1 MNRIP
6 FALLT
11 LFLSLFL
18 TSTVRANEAPD
29 ITVKTAN
36 GWIIH
41 VHSDISP
48 LRINEI
54 HSWQIKVLDS
64 KSEPVTNASI
74 SVEGGMPNHDHGL
87 PTQPRITSEITPG
100 TYLLQGVRFHMPGK
114 WECKFVVTAG
124 TRQEI
129 GLADFEL

>member
-1 MNRIP
+1 M
-6 FALLT
+6 
-11 LFLSLFL
+11 
-18 TSTVRANEAPD
+18 
-29 ITVKTAN
+29 KTAN

-48 LRINEI
+48 LRINEM

-74 SVEGGMPNHDHGL
+74 SVEGGMPDHDHGL
-87 PTQPRITSEITPG
+87 PTRPRVTSEITPG

-114 WECKFVVTAG
+114 WEFKFVITAG
-124 TRQEI
+124 IRQEI

>member
-11 LFLSLFL
+11 LFLPLFL
-18 TSTVRANEAPD
+18 TSTVRGSEAPD
-29 ITVKTAN
+29 ITVETAS

-48 LRINEI
+48 LRINEM
-54 HSWQIKVLDS
+54 HSWRIKVLDS
-64 KSEPVTNASI
+64 ESEPVTNASI
-74 SVEGGMPNHDHGL
+74 SIEGGMPDHDHGL
-87 PTQPRITSEITPG
+87 PTRPRITSEIRPG
-100 TYLLQGVRFHMPGK
+100 TYLLQGIRFHKPGK
-114 WECKFVVTAG
+114 WECKFIITTG

-129 GLADFEL
+129 GLAEFEL

>member
-48 LRINEI
+48 LRINEM

-74 SVEGGMPNHDHGL
+74 SVEGGMPDHDHGL
-87 PTQPRITSEITPG
+87 ATRPRVTSEITPG

-114 WECKFVVTAG
+114 WECKFVITAG

>member
-11 LFLSLFL
+11 LFLPLFF
-18 TSTVRANEAPD
+18 TSTVRGSEAPD
-29 ITVKTAN
+29 ITVETAN

-48 LRINEI
+48 LRINEM
-54 HSWQIKVLDS
+54 HSWRIKVLDS
-64 KSEPVTNASI
+64 ESEPVTNASI
-74 SVEGGMPNHDHGL
+74 SVEGGMPDHDHGL
-87 PTQPRITSEITPG
+87 PTRPRITSEIRPG
-100 TYLLQGVRFHMPGK
+100 TYLMQGIRFHMPGK
-114 WECKFVVTAG
+114 WECKFVITTG

-129 GLADFEL
+129 GLAEFEL

>member
-1 MNRIP
+1 M
-6 FALLT
+6 
-11 LFLSLFL
+11 
-18 TSTVRANEAPD
+18 STVRSNEAPD

-48 LRINEI
+48 LRINEM

-74 SVEGGMPNHDHGL
+74 SVEGGMPDHDHGL
-87 PTQPRITSEITPG
+87 PTRPRVTSEIRPG
-100 TYLLQGVRFHMPGK
+100 TYLMQGIRFHMPGK
-114 WECKFVVTAG
+114 WEWKFVITAG

-129 GLADFEL
+129 GLVEFEL

>member
-41 VHSDISP
+41 VHSDVSP
-48 LRINEI
+48 LRINEM

-74 SVEGGMPNHDHGL
+74 SVEGGMPDHDHGL
-87 PTQPRITSEITPG
+87 PTRPRVTSEIAPG
-100 TYLLQGVRFHMPGK
+100 TYLLRGVRFHMPGK
-114 WECKFVVTAG
+114 WECKFVITAG

-129 GLADFEL
+129 GLANFEL

>member
-18 TSTVRANEAPD
+18 TSSVRGNDAPD

-48 LRINEI
+48 LRINEM
-54 HSWQIKVLDS
+54 HSWQITVLDS

-114 WECKFVVTAG
+114 WECKFLVTAG

>member
-48 LRINEI
+48 LRINEM

-74 SVEGGMPNHDHGL
+74 SVEGGMPDHDHGL
-87 PTQPRITSEITPG
+87 ATRPRITSEITPG

-114 WECKFVVTAG
+114 WECKFVITAG

>member
-1 MNRIP
+1 LNHIP

-11 LFLSLFL
+11 LCLSLFL
-18 TSTVRANEAPD
+18 TPTGRGSEAPD
-29 ITVKTAN
+29 ITLETAN

-41 VHSDISP
+41 VHSDVSP
-48 LRINEI
+48 LRINEM

-74 SVEGGMPNHDHGL
+74 SVEGGMPDHDHGL
-87 PTQPRITSEITPG
+87 PTRPRVTSEIAPG
-100 TYLLQGVRFHMPGK
+100 TYLLRGVRFHMPGK
-114 WECKFVVTAG
+114 WECKFVITAG

-129 GLADFEL
+129 GLANFEL